1 MYFEVLLNVNRL
13 KIMIILSIEIFQ
25 KRSEIF
31 LVPAS
36 ARSYKLGAVGNNWL
50 VGWFGGWLGGWM
62 NGWLV
67 GNAVFSETPLTIFLT
82 FCIKLGDY
90 KSRKVRKLNF

>member
-13 KIMIILSIEIFQ
+13 KIMIILSIEIFL
-25 KRSEIF
+25 KRIEIF

-36 ARSYKLGAVGNNWL
+36 ARSYKIGAVGNNWL